1 MDTGTCTVNSMRTD
15 APLKI
20 RHQAILNTIVRAYIE
35 TGEPVG
41 SRTLSRLRENALS
54 PASIR
59 NVMADLADEGYLSQ
73 PHTSAGRV
81 PTEKAF
87 RCYVR
92 SLTASRMGFAESARL
107 RNEFSSLHTVEER
120 VERSSHM
127 LVELTR
133 NVGIAAAIPEL
144 AQELD
149 QIELVPLADR
159 RVLMI
164 LVTRDRM
171 VRNRVVAL
179 DEPVPP
185 EELISIRNYVNR
197 NFSGWRLGD
206 ARRELLRRMLEDRE
220 LYDAAMR
227 KLDLLC
233 RQGLLDPDPS
243 PEVHMEGASNLL
255 GLDLHLTRE
264 KMRELLR
271 ALEEKK
277 RLIELLD
284 RFLEQQPGALE
295 VHVGLEEAH
304 PAMKDLALI
313 GMCVRMGSGLPAK
326 VAVLGPMRMRYER
339 VMAAVLETCR
349 ALESARF

>member
-1 MDTGTCTVNSMRTD
+1 MATD
-15 APLKI
+15 APLKG
-20 RHQAILNTIVRAYIE
+20 RNLEILTAIVREYIE

-41 SRTLSRLRENALS
+41 SRTLSKQRNEALS

-87 RCYVR
+87 RFYVK
-92 SLTASRMGFAESARL
+92 SLTASRIAATETERL
-107 RNEFSSLHTVEER
+107 RSEFSALDTVGAR
-120 VERSSHM
+120 VERSSLLLM
-127 LVELTR
+127 ELTR
-133 NVGIAAAIPEL
+133 NVGIAAAIPEA

-149 QIELVPLADR
+149 QVELVPLAEN

-179 DEPVPP
+179 DVAVTSD
-185 EELISIRNYVNR
+185 ELLSIRNYVNR
-197 NFSGWRLGD
+197 NFSGWQLGE
-206 ARRELLRRMLEDRE
+206 ARRELMRRMLEDRA
-220 LYDAAMR
+220 LYDAAMQKLQVFYR
-227 KLDLLC
+227 K
-233 RQGLLDPDPS
+233 GLLDADTS

-264 KMRELLR
+264 KLRELLH
-271 ALEEKK
+271 ALEQKK

-284 RFLEQQPGALE
+284 RFLEQPPGELQ
-295 VHVGLEEAH
+295 VHVGLEGIH
-304 PAMKDLALI
+304 PAMRDLALI
-313 GMCVRMGSGLPAK
+313 GMNVRMGTGVPAK
-326 VAVLGPMRMRYER
+326 VAVLGPMRMHYER
-339 VMAAVLETCR
+339 VMAAVFETSR
-349 ALESARF
+349 ALENTRF